1 MYRES
6 FRNGQV
12 FLRKDIERH
21 IRSAVTDIAASL
33 SSRRTA

>member
-1 MYRES
+1 MYRNQ

-21 IRSAVTDIAASL
+21 IRSAVTDIANSL
-33 SSRRTA
+33 SKRSA